1 MNDPN
6 DTTTAPADAG
16 MGEVAAGTD
25 AQVETKS
32 ERKPR
37 KRRADAGKTKARS
50 KAKYVKLPVLKMKAA
65 VKYSNDTSEY
75 LDLKAMNHSDAVAEL
90 LKLVQGQTKN
100 AADADKWTGAKVTLI
115 AVVDEFP
122 MDVAVVATARIKR

>member
-1 MNDPN
+1 MS
-6 DTTTAPADAG
+6 
-16 MGEVAAGTD
+16 D
-25 AQVETKS
+25 AQSDANGGVVPDGNGGTPGDPQAQAKPT
-32 ERKPR
+32 RKPR
-37 KRRADAGKTKARS
+37 KQRSDAGKARS
-50 KAKYVKLPVLKMKAA
+50 KSKYVKLPVLKMKAA

-100 AADADKWTGAKVTLI
+100 AADADNWTGAKVTLI

>member
-50 KAKYVKLPVLKMKAA
+50 KAKYVKLPVLKLKAA
-65 VKYSNDTSEY
+65 IKCADNNAEY
-75 LDLKAMNHSDAVAEL
+75 IDLKAMNHSDAVSEL
-90 LKLVQGQTKN
+90 LKLVGNETKN
-100 AADADKWTGAKVTLI
+100 HAAAEQRAGAKVTLI
-115 AVVDEFP
+115 AVIDEFQL
-122 MDVAVVATARIKR
+122 DVGVVTSVRLKR